1 MAKQHSSSS
10 DWRIGTKRRM
20 IAELA
25 ERGLTKRQAFS
36 ELKPLVDSQI
46 RPMIF
51 SANIGGMRR
60 PKPAAE
66 QLLELKFEIGRV
78 YAILGRSV
86 SSDFDSDEI
95 DTTETEIEETET
107 AEIEETEIEE
117 IEETEKRPVKKAADR
132 INDAKREF
140 LRRVREIR
148 AFCNDRA
155 ARSESID
162 SISMRPVQAAAKLIP
177 AGIPVDALLYAMT
190 MHWPTDVRRDAQ
202 IRDFD
207 FIAFSQKIMR
217 EREIV
222 TVTRANGKVEKAHVL
237 FGYALILAENRIPI
251 MLVGPAGTGKSHLA
265 GQIADY
271 LGLRY
276 GETPMSPGA
285 TRGDLLGR
293 HTIGG
298 FISAE
303 FVELYGGGGVFNFE
317 EIDASDASM
326 LIVLNNA
333 LASGRLYN
341 SASGEMVEKHD
352 DFVAVSTANT
362 YGLGANREYTARER
376 LDAATIDRWRMGRIF
391 VSLDENVEAS
401 ILGI

>member
-1 MAKQHSSSS
+1 MAKQHNTSN
-10 DWRIGTKRRM
+10 DWRPGTKRRM

-25 ERGLTKRQAFS
+25 ERNLTKRQAFS

-46 RPMIF
+46 KPMVF
-51 SANIGGMRR
+51 QENAGGFRQ
-60 PKPAAE
+60 PKPMSE
-66 QLLELKFEIGRV
+66 QMIELKNEIGRV
-78 YAILGRSV
+78 YAILGKAV
-86 SSDFDSDEI
+86 SSDFDSEEI
-95 DTTETEIEETET
+95 DSTEEETDSTETLDTEET
-107 AEIEETEIEE
+107 AEEE
-117 IEETEKRPVKKAADR
+117 IEDKRPVKKAANR
-132 INDAKREF
+132 IEDAKREF

-148 AFCNDRA
+148 AFCEDRA
-155 ARSESID
+155 ARSEAID
-162 SISMRPVQAAAKLIP
+162 SISMRPVQAAARLIP
-177 AGIPVDALLYAMT
+177 AGIPVDCLLHAMT
-190 MHWPTDVRRDAQ
+190 IHWPRDVRTDAG

-207 FIAFSQKIMR
+207 VPAFSRQVMR
-217 EREIV
+217 DREIT

-271 LGLRY
+271 LGYRY

-341 SASGEMVEKHD
+341 SASGEMVEKHE
-352 DFVAVSTANT
+352 DFIPVSTANT
-362 YGLGANREYTARER
+362 YGLGANRDYTARER
-376 LDAATIDRWRMGRIF
+376 LDAATIDRWRMGRIY
-391 VSLDENVEAS
+391 VSLDENVESS